1 MKVGS
6 AHPWGL
12 DIFSIQDKRVSI
24 AVGIIIVVG
33 VGIGIGIDPDTDSDP
48 DTDGNQKQTDRQ
60 QPGSGGRCPP
70 DPFQLLISVAVVF
83 LISRRVQ
90 RSTTQR
96 NAHASTSD
104 PIAG

>member
-70 DPFQLLISVAVVF
+70 YGVSDVARMVGGAHPILSNYLL
-83 LISRRVQ
+83 
-90 RSTTQR
+90 
-96 NAHASTSD
+96 AS
-104 PIAG
+104 PLFF